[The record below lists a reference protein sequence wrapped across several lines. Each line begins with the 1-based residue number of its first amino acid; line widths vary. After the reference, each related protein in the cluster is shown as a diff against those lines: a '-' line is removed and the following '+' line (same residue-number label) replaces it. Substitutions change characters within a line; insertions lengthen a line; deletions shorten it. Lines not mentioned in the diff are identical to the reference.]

1 MTPALKTPGVDE
13 AIAAASCAV
22 ISERVPMPLLAT
34 ATICAGEELVVVKS
48 WLSEYEIS
56 T

>member
-22 ISERVPMPLLAT
+22 MSERVATPLLAI
-34 ATICAGEELVVVKS
+34 ATDCAGEEVVVVKP